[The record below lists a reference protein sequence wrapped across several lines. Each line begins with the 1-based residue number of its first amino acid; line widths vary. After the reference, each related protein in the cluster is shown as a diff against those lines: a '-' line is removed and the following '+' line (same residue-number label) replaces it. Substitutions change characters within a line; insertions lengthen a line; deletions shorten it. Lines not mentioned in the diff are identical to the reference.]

1 MSEFTTR
8 RGRQGD
14 EDASSLHG
22 TCPVTRERNTV
33 VKICPAWLNFRIVS
47 CVLRSLEGCKS
58 PASLGRGKVSGQY
71 GPGYDG
77 PKKAHHQALEGVGVD
92 CGPLESP
99 ALDCACVNRARGVH
113 AASYTVKHVVYTLY
127 YGASPPATPVS
138 MLTDTRF
145 PQPPSPR
152 GRHLDYLIRS
162 IRLNYALHL
171 ARCSTTRRTSTP
183 PRWILLTASGRK
195 PTTWG
200 AGSKDT
206 LQMRTV
212 LCFARRSRHS
222 QDGRQPWHIIIQSGS
237 IILMP
242 CLRHVSSTGSI
253 HAAPASHPDP
263 MGS

>member
-1 MSEFTTR
+1 M
-8 RGRQGD
+8 
-14 EDASSLHG
+14 LY
-22 TCPVTRERNTV
+22 
-33 VKICPAWLNFRIVS
+33 IL
-47 CVLRSLEGCKS
+47 
-58 PASLGRGKVSGQY
+58 
-71 GPGYDG
+71 
-77 PKKAHHQALEGVGVD
+77 
-92 CGPLESP
+92 
-99 ALDCACVNRARGVH
+99 
-113 AASYTVKHVVYTLY
+113 LY

-195 PTTWG
+195 PTTTWG

-212 LCFARRSRHS
+212 LCLARRSRHS

-237 IILMP
+237 IILLP
-242 CLRHVSSTGSI
+242 CLRHVSSPRVYSRS
-253 HAAPASHPDP
+253 PCFASGPDGFLSAGWLA
-263 MGS
+263 MSTRITFEGRS